1 MGLNIRQVI
10 TQKLEDLK
18 DYIKTLESVAVAY
31 SADTN
36 STFLLKTA
44 KSVLKDKVIA
54 ISVKSDLVPQRELDE
69 AIDFCQKEEI
79 KQFFIETKALEL
91 EGYSQNS
98 SNRCYICKKNL
109 LEKISEVAKE
119 NGIKNIIEGSIID
132 EESSKNVMNA
142 VEELGIKSPLNE
154 LKLTKDE
161 IRILSRDLG
170 LSTWNKPS
178 FACLASSFVQG
189 EEITKEKLNM
199 VDKAEQMLIDLG
211 FRQFRVRIHS
221 KLARIEVA
229 RDEIP
234 KLLSHREK
242 ITKRFKEIGFEYTTL
257 DLNE

>member
-1 MGLNIRQVI
+1 M
-10 TQKLEDLK
+10 
-18 DYIKTLESVAVAY
+18 
-31 SADTN
+31 
-36 STFLLKTA
+36 
-44 KSVLKDKVIA
+44 
-54 ISVKSDLVPQRELDE
+54 P
-69 AIDFCQKEEI
+69 

-178 FACLASSFVQG
+178 
-189 EEITKEKLNM
+189 
-199 VDKAEQMLIDLG
+199 
-211 FRQFRVRIHS
+211 
-221 KLARIEVA
+221 
-229 RDEIP
+229 
-234 KLLSHREK
+234 
-242 ITKRFKEIGFEYTTL
+242 
-257 DLNE
+257 